1 MVDAHGL
8 GPCGETFGGSSPL
21 PGTVFGRRAR
31 QGSLP
36 AEALAKEGSP
46 FVRTIKYSIQIMNK
60 NITSLQKEPNGT
72 IRLTISIPNAD
83 VKKTWEEVMTAVV
96 NNAEIQG
103 FRRGKA
109 PRKLVEEK
117 ADKEKLREEVLK
129 KLLPIAYAEAI
140 KTHGIRPIINP
151 KIHVE
156 KLEDP
161 SASSGQVKDWQFIA
175 LTCEAPEIKLNKY
188 KENIRKITAKSKI
201 IIPGKESFGSAQD
214 KSVTAKFEDIVRALL
229 DSVTTEIPGIMV
241 DNETDKLLS
250 QTLEDV
256 KKLGLTLDQY
266 LSSTG
271 KSPQILREEYR
282 KKAQNDIKLEF
293 ALLKIAEEE
302 KITVEEK
309 EIEEAIKASKTDEE
323 KKNLEANRYLL
334 ASILRQQKTLD
345 FLKNL

>member
-1 MVDAHGL
+1 
-8 GPCGETFGGSSPL
+8 
-21 PGTVFGRRAR
+21 
-31 QGSLP
+31 
-36 AEALAKEGSP
+36 
-46 FVRTIKYSIQIMNK
+46 MNK
-60 NITSLQKEPNGT
+60 NITTALQKEPNGT
-72 IRLTISIPNAD
+72 IRLTITIPSIEI
-83 VKKTWEEVMTAVV
+83 KKTWEEVMTEVV

-103 FRRGKA
+103 FRKGKA

-117 ADKEKLREEVLK
+117 ADKEKIREEVLK
-129 KLLPIAYAEAI
+129 KLLPVAYTEAI
-140 KTHGIRPIINP
+140 KTQGIKPIINP

-161 SASSGQVKDWQFIA
+161 SPAGEPNKDWQFTA
-175 LTCEAPEIKLNKY
+175 LTCESPVVKLGKY
-188 KENIRKITAKSKI
+188 KESIKSVTAKNKI
-201 IIPGKESFGSAQD
+201 AIPGKEP
-214 KSVTAKFEDIVRALL
+214 TPAKFEDIVKVLL
-229 DSVTTEIPGIMV
+229 ENITAEIPSILV
-241 DNETDKLLS
+241 DNETDRLLS

-271 KSPQILREEYR
+271 KNPQVLRDEYK
-282 KKAQNDIKLEF
+282 KKAENDIKLEF
-293 ALLKIAEEE
+293 ALMKIAEEE

-309 EIEEAIKASKTDEE
+309 EINEAIHAGKTEEE

>member
-1 MVDAHGL
+1 
-8 GPCGETFGGSSPL
+8 
-21 PGTVFGRRAR
+21 
-31 QGSLP
+31 
-36 AEALAKEGSP
+36 
-46 FVRTIKYSIQIMNK
+46 MNK
-60 NITSLQKEPNGT
+60 NITSLEREPNGT
-72 IRLTISIPNAD
+72 IKLTITIPNAD
-83 VKKTWEEVMTAVV
+83 IKKTWEEVMLAVV

-103 FRRGKA
+103 FRPGKA

-117 ADKEKLREEVLK
+117 ADKEKIREEVLK
-129 KLLPIAYAEAI
+129 KLLPIAYTDAI
-140 KTHGIRPIINP
+140 KTQGIRPIINP
-151 KIHVE
+151 KVHVD

-161 SASSGQVKDWQFIA
+161 STGKDWQFTA
-175 LTCEAPEIKLNKY
+175 LTCEAPEIKLGDY
-188 KENIRKITAKSKI
+188 KQNIQKITAKSKI
-201 IIPGKESFGSAQD
+201 VVPGKEPIP
-214 KSVTAKFEDIVRALL
+214 AKFDEIVKALL
-229 DSVTTEIPGIMV
+229 DSVTTQIPKILI
-241 DNETDKLLS
+241 DNETDRLLS

-271 KSPQILREEYR
+271 KNPQVLRGEYE

-309 EIEEAIKASKTDEE
+309 EVEEAIKASKTDEE
-323 KKNLEANRYLL
+323 KKNLETNKYLL